1 MKRSLAALLALLL
14 AIGFSATALAQ
25 DDGTVGVQVRV
36 WQDISSPKRLYIS
49 ARPAGG
55 SWSGLGTVRLT
66 LDDAGSSE
74 LRTRYDSVRLRVPLP
89 GASSSGPSAEVEV
102 RVEQAVDAPGAF
114 FVSARGE
121 GHFWSAAET
130 APLSLSASDRWF
142 RYGEVSFEMLV
153 STPSQR
159 HLDLQRYMLELINDE
174 RADAGLDP
182 VELGDNDAAQL
193 HAEAS
198 LLGCFS
204 SHWGLDGLQPYMR
217 YSLAGGYQSNA
228 ENGIGLDYCVTYGD
242 FRRPLASIRTVIRDA
257 MQSWIASPGHRGNIL
272 NPWHKAVSIGMAWDR
287 HNFRAYQHFEGGYV
301 EYEQLPSLENGVLA
315 LAGKVGNGPLLS
327 ATNDLRVQ
335 VYYDPPPHDLTLG
348 QVTRTYCYDSGLPV
362 AGLRWPLPPG
372 RFYLTDEFTLTYQA
386 CPNPYDVATE
396 APGPSSPSEAN
407 AFWEAARASSEEQDA
422 LSLSLPWITAEEWT
436 TGGNTF
442 SLRADLSDV
451 LTEHG
456 PGVYTLVVW
465 GNIGG
470 EFVAISRYSLFH
482 EVEPPEGYLQHR

>member
-1 MKRSLAALLALLL
+1 MAVVAALVLSIGLWPTPAFAL
-14 AIGFSATALAQ
+14 
-25 DDGTVGVQVRV
+25 DDGAVGVEVRV
-36 WQDISSPKRLYIS
+36 WQDANNARLLYVS
-49 ARPAGG
+49 ARPASG
-55 SWSGLGTVRLT
+55 SWSPLGTVRLT
-66 LDDAGSSE
+66 LDDEGSSE
-74 LRTRYDSVRLRVPLP
+74 SRRRYRSVRVQAPFP
-89 GASSSGPSAEVEV
+89 GTGSSGGRATVEI
-102 RVEQAVDAPGAF
+102 RVEQGVDDRARF
-114 FVSARGE
+114 FVIARGE
-121 GHFWSAAET
+121 GQFWSTAET
-130 APLSLSASDRWF
+130 APLLLSEVSGDGWF
-142 RYGEVSFEMLV
+142 RYGNISMEVAV
-153 STPSQR
+153 SAPSQR
-159 HLDLQRYMLELINDE
+159 HLDLKRYMLELINDE

-242 FRRPLASIRTVIRDA
+242 SRRPLASIRTVIRDA

-287 HNFRAYQHFEGGYV
+287 HNFRAYQHFEGDYV
-301 EYEQLPSLENGVLA
+301 EYGRLPSIENDLLA
-315 LAGKVGNGPLLS
+315 FEGTVRNGPLLS
-327 ATNDLRVQ
+327 GASDLRVQ

-470 EFVAISRYSLFH
+470 EFVAISRYSIFH